1 MNSIDPTL
9 GFETCRPPS
18 PADANLQHFPNM
30 PLEVSRLRDS
40 GIANE
45 ADAEAFRCGALL
57 WCAAWHQV
65 PAGSLPADDPSLAR
79 LAGLGR
85 DLRSWRRLRAS
96 ALRGFR
102 LFGDGRL
109 YHPVVSQK
117 VIEGWN
123 STRRASWYR
132 ACERQRKENKTRKDA
147 GLSAL
152 PMPDKPAVI
161 PLEWPTE
168 TAVVSA
174 GLPPERPTENALK
187 EGKEGKERKNLGGA
201 PTGLP
206 PEEQTSP
213 LAAARAGGLDG
224 PHAHDT
230 AGLIATAAA
239 SLRVVS

>member
-1 MNSIDPTL
+1 MNPIGPTL
-9 GFETCRPPS
+9 GFETCRAPS

-45 ADAEAFRCGALL
+45 ADAEAFRCGVLL

-85 DLRSWRRLRAS
+85 DLRSWRRLRAG

-102 LFGDGRL
+102 LFADGRL

-117 VIEGWN
+117 VVEGWN
-123 STRRASWYR
+123 STRQASWYR
-132 ACERQRKENKTRKDA
+132 ACERQRKENKSRKDG
-147 GLSAL
+147 GLVAL
-152 PMPDKPAVI
+152 PMPDKPTIV
-161 PLEWPTE
+161 PLEWPAE
-168 TAVVSA
+168 KAVASA
-174 GLPPERPTENALK
+174 SVPAERPTENAL
-187 EGKEGKERKNLGGA
+187 KEGKERKNLGGA

-206 PEEQTSP
+206 LKNKHLLP
-213 LAAARAGGLDG
+213 LPRARGGWMAPTHTTPSD
-224 PHAHDT
+224 
-230 AGLIATAAA
+230 
-239 SLRVVS
+239 